1 MRVCRFVLGIIT
13 FVAATAFASAEIIG
27 LSSAFHVPQP
37 VRLWALASILAGLG
51 AVAVLL
57 LIARLSRLEG
67 LVQAVAVTGRARSDY
82 TSIIN
87 RANGNRPN
95 GADPNVTELFPQ
107 E

>member
-1 MRVCRFVLGIIT
+1 MRVCRFILGIIT

-37 VRLWALASILAGLG
+37 VRLWALAAILAGLG
-51 AVAVLL
+51 AVAVLVL
-57 LIARLSRLEG
+57 LARLNRLEG
-67 LVQAVAVTGRARSDY
+67 LVHTVAVTGRARSDY

-87 RANGNRPN
+87 RANGKQPRS
-95 GADPNVTELFPQ
+95 ADPNVTELFPQ